1 MNKINVDVDNSKI
14 ELSTIQ
20 VLDLNHEILRITPDG
35 EIFKNGENITD
46 NDVAVADVLREFIS
60 TIYNVK
66 IRPANRNQS

>member
-35 EIFKNGENITD
+35 EILKNGENITD